1 MPIIPNPSLARLRAG
16 QVSIGFGVHHLRT
29 VATPALAKAAG
40 YDWLFKIGRRRVG
53 KECRL

>member
-40 YDWLFKIGRRRVG
+40 YAFW
-53 KECRL
+53 RL